1 MTTKEF
7 LKLFRKTIS
16 PSRWAVVNGSSIRHR
31 TTGHCPL
38 SWMAHFVDKNITA
51 CEVVASRRLLKLNP
65 RVAMYI
71 VDAADDTGRN
81 TPTRKALL
89 AAIAR

>member
-7 LKLFRKTIS
+7 LKLFRKTVT
-16 PSRWAVVNGSSIRHR
+16 PSRWQVGDDLIRHR
-31 TTGHCPL
+31 KTGHCPL

-51 CEVVASRRLLKLNP
+51 CEVMASRRALKLNA
-65 RVAMYI
+65 RVATYL
-71 VDAADDTGRN
+71 VDAADFTSRN